1 MRLDISLFTELH
13 DLAVANGITQT
24 AWAAKSGMAQQRIA
38 EYLAESR
45 GKGTGRHL
53 TAEKYLLLCGGMMSC
68 LGRDK
73 FRAEWVALIDK
84 EDDVDNKLVKQSVFV
99 ALYGDKEAKEKLCSV
114 LELFM
119 GGISR

>member
-1 MRLDISLFTELH
+1 MKLDISLFRELH

-45 GKGTGRHL
+45 GRSQGRQL
-53 TAEKYLLLCGGMMSC
+53 TAEKYILLCGGMMAC

-73 FRAEWVALIDK
+73 FKAAWAELINN
-84 EDDVDNKLVKQSVFV
+84 EDNVDNKLIKQTILI
-99 ALYGDKEAKEKLCSV
+99 ALYGDEEAKKRLCSV
-114 LELFM
+114 LELFT